1 VRTDHMAAV
10 TIAMMP
16 HVSSFLIIKWGS
28 LIGAL
33 GATGA
38 TGMLALGDPKLTAA
52 LLQQGA
58 HYEGHLA
65 LSQGAI
71 LTGLIWGAI
80 VASVIEGKFRNA
92 GGFAFAAFA
101 MASVGI
107 IHSATLHW
115 PEFTTVSLGY
125 LIAAA
130 FLFIY
135 PIFHREDAAEPE
147 AEPIATAQVSPGE

>member
-1 VRTDHMAAV
+1 MSPA
-10 TIAMMP
+10 
-16 HVSSFLIIKWGS
+16 SSSSSGGS

-80 VASVIEGKFRNA
+80 VASVIDGKFRNA

-107 IHSATLHW
+107 IHSATLALAGTHHRQ
-115 PEFTTVSLGY
+115 PRLPDRRSLPVH
-125 LIAAA
+125 LPD
-130 FLFIY
+130 L
-135 PIFHREDAAEPE
+135 PP
-147 AEPIATAQVSPGE
+147 